1 MTPQDSPH
9 ETSLA
14 RRLIVGGIVSVA
26 VLVILVWFI
35 APGSVST
42 NDAQI
47 DGHIH
52 PVNARVS
59 GTVTWVNPVVDDTH
73 FVKAGTILAR
83 LDPNDYAP
91 TVDRLRGDVQS
102 TEAQLEAAK
111 LNVQISEATTVSR
124 LSAARAA
131 VEEAEAE
138 KATAEA
144 QSLAAAASVTQ
155 AKALYT
161 RAEEDRKRYFALVES
176 HEISRSEYDQ
186 RATESATAE
195 SQMKQ
200 ADANLQAALQHIASA
215 DQRITE
221 RKGDVLA
228 AETAP
233 QQVATARSNVQRV
246 DGDLRKARA
255 TLKDATLNLSY
266 TEIVAP
272 VDGIIGRKQIEM
284 GQRIGAGQLVLTLS
298 PPNDIWAIANFKE
311 TQLEHLKVGQSAT
324 IHIDST
330 REDLR
335 GTVESVGGAT
345 GAKYSLI
352 PPENAT
358 GNYVKVVQRVPVR
371 VSILPENKHAPL
383 IPGMSVEVHVDTRHS
398 GSR

>member
-1 MTPQDSPH
+1 
-9 ETSLA
+9 
-14 RRLIVGGIVSVA
+14 
-26 VLVILVWFI
+26 
-35 APGSVST
+35 
-42 NDAQI
+42 
-47 DGHIH
+47 
-52 PVNARVS
+52 
-59 GTVTWVNPVVDDTH
+59 
-73 FVKAGTILAR
+73 
-83 LDPNDYAP
+83 
-91 TVDRLRGDVQS
+91 
-102 TEAQLEAAK
+102 
-111 LNVQISEATTVSR
+111 
-124 LSAARAA
+124 
-131 VEEAEAE
+131 
-138 KATAEA
+138 
-144 QSLAAAASVTQ
+144 
-155 AKALYT
+155 
-161 RAEEDRKRYFALVES
+161 
-176 HEISRSEYDQ
+176 
-186 RATESATAE
+186 
-195 SQMKQ
+195 MKQ